1 MSDSE
6 RDPVPPVR
14 ETERTTIIHD
24 TGDRGGGSGVLV
36 GLLVVI
42 VLLVLLFFLFRGS
55 FMGTTEDRGVHV
67 NVAAPTLKVPDIN
80 VKVPDVKVNVPKIN
94 VPKIDVKT
102 EESSGNKAAAK

>member
-1 MSDSE
+1 MTDYDREPE
-6 RDPVPPVR
+6 RPVR

-42 VLLVLLFFLFRGS
+42 VLLAILFFLFRGS
-55 FMGTTEDRGVHV
+55 FMGTTQDRGVHV
-67 NVAAPTLKVPDIN
+67 NVAAPNLKVPDIN
-80 VKVPDVKVNVPKIN
+80 VKVPNVKVE

-102 EESSGNKAAAK
+102 ESSTGNKAAAK

>member
-1 MSDSE
+1 MTDPE
-6 RDPVPPVR
+6 RDPEPPVR

-24 TGDRGGGSGVLV
+24 TGDRGGSGGLLV

-42 VLLVLLFFLFRGS
+42 ILLVILFFLFRGS

-80 VKVPDVKVNVPKIN
+80 VKVPDVKVT

-102 EESSGNKAAAK
+102 EDTSGNKSAAK